1 MRCYPELFCLTRQIR
16 RRADLRCHHPAY
28 QEECHWNLPV
38 HCRRPVFPVEYH
50 SNRMERSGLQTD
62 RKKRQPVPGKRQML
76 LNYHP
81 WMQQLLLLKIRLPV
95 CAVIKQS
102 VSCVEIQKWKDTLLL
117 CSKPFLTPVL
127 SEPPKAGNLA
137 PLR

>member
-1 MRCYPELFCLTRQIR
+1 M
-16 RRADLRCHHPAY
+16 
-28 QEECHWNLPV
+28 
-38 HCRRPVFPVEYH
+38 HCRRPVFPAEYH

-62 RKKRQPVPGKRQML
+62 RKKHQPVPGKRQML
-76 LNYHP
+76 LNCHP

>member
-1 MRCYPELFCLTRQIR
+1 MRYYTELLRLNRQIHC
-16 RRADLRCHHPAY
+16 RADLRCHHPAY

-38 HCRRPVFPVEYH
+38 HCRRPVFSVEYH

-62 RKKRQPVPGKRQML
+62 RKKRQML

-81 WMQQLLLLKIRLPV
+81 WMQQLLLLKICLPV

>member
-1 MRCYPELFCLTRQIR
+1 M
-16 RRADLRCHHPAY
+16 
-28 QEECHWNLPV
+28 

-62 RKKRQPVPGKRQML
+62 RKKHQPVPGKRQML

>member
-1 MRCYPELFCLTRQIR
+1 MRCHLELFRLNCQIR

-38 HCRRPVFPVEYH
+38 HCRRPVFSVEYH

-62 RKKRQPVPGKRQML
+62 RKKRQPVFGKYQML
-76 LNYHP
+76 LNCHP

>member
-1 MRCYPELFCLTRQIR
+1 MNFKIEKNTVGDKI
-16 RRADLRCHHPAY
+16 
-28 QEECHWNLPV
+28 
-38 HCRRPVFPVEYH
+38 
-50 SNRMERSGLQTD
+50 
-62 RKKRQPVPGKRQML
+62 
-76 LNYHP
+76 
-81 WMQQLLLLKIRLPV
+81 KIRSPV

-102 VSCVEIQKWKDTLLL
+102 VSYVEIQKWKDTLLL

>member
-1 MRCYPELFCLTRQIR
+1 MRCHLELLRLNCQIR
-16 RRADLRCHHPAY
+16 RRADLRCHRPAY
-28 QEECHWNLPV
+28 QAVCRWNLPV
-38 HCRRPVFPVEYH
+38 HCRRPVFPAEYH

-62 RKKRQPVPGKRQML
+62 RKKHQPVPGKRQML

>member
-1 MRCYPELFCLTRQIR
+1 M
-16 RRADLRCHHPAY
+16 
-28 QEECHWNLPV
+28 
-38 HCRRPVFPVEYH
+38 HCRRPVFSVEYH

-62 RKKRQPVPGKRQML
+62 RKKRQML

-81 WMQQLLLLKIRLPV
+81 WMQKLLLLKIRLPV